1 MATFPAL
8 EPDSRQLG
16 YGDFPQTTFEGI
28 SGVDVRFRHS
38 TDRIAQILTLGY
50 RFLTETEAQQVLDH
64 YETQQGELIEFDLPS
79 TVWAGYSA
87 VPIPAS
93 DYNWRYAEPPEIAIA
108 APLRYAVTVS
118 LESVQA

>member
-16 YGDFPQTTFEGI
+16 YGDFPQTTFEGV

-38 TDRIAQILTLGY
+38 TDRIGQILTLGY
-50 RFLTETEAQQVLDH
+50 QLLTESEAQQIFDH

-79 TVWAGYSA
+79 AVWLGYSA
-87 VPIPAS
+87 VPVSAS
-93 DYNWRYAEPPEIAIA
+93 DYNWRYVAPPDVAVA
-108 APLRYAVTVS
+108 APLRYAITVS